1 MLSRNYLLILLCA
14 LAGFFKAV
22 RDTIMFHW
30 AGSVFKEWGWSEQ
43 FWNPNKSWMNK
54 YANWP
59 EDKNEAF
66 FLSKTALVSLTDAW
80 HLSEL
85 LMLICL
91 FTVIFLSIDTKGNFL
106 YKVIAIIAFFVSF
119 NMFYY
124 AMG

>member
-1 MLSRNYLLILLCA
+1 
-14 LAGFFKAV
+14 
-22 RDTIMFHW
+22 
-30 AGSVFKEWGWSEQ
+30 
-43 FWNPNKSWMNK
+43 MNK

-59 EDKNEAF
+59 DDKNEAF

-91 FTVIFLSIDTKGNFL
+91 FGAIFLSIDAKGNLL
-106 YKVIAIIAFFVSF
+106 YKAFAIIAFFVSF